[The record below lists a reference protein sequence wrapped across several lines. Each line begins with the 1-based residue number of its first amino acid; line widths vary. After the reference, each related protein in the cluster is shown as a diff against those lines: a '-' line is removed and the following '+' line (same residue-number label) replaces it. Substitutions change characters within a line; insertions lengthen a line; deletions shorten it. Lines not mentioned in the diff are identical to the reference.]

1 MNVRLKSTPARRFF
15 LCFVVC
21 VLFAFAKANSQTIT
35 SQGSSTVMLNNDITH
50 VDITLHDHIE
60 LEIITTKEK
69 SFRISESQFGEYQ
82 QAIMLS
88 SAVKDKT
95 LYISDPQSPTFKY
108 PNGKLSAHKVVD
120 GKATL
125 YIPEGET
132 IFITAESADVTLT
145 GTFKNI
151 TVNLKNGKCNLD
163 NVNGNF
169 QIVTVYAPV
178 HIQAAKTKVTA
189 QSKNGAIMY
198 HSKHVN
204 TIYSGKIESIN
215 GSITVE

>member
-1 MNVRLKSTPARRFF
+1 
-15 LCFVVC
+15 
-21 VLFAFAKANSQTIT
+21 
-35 SQGSSTVMLNNDITH
+35 MLNNDITH

-82 QAIMLS
+82 QAIVLS

-95 LYISDPQSPTFKY
+95 LYISDPQSPTFNY
-108 PNGKLSAHKVVD
+108 PNDKLSAHKVVD

-125 YIPEGET
+125 YVPEGKT

-151 TVNLKNGKCNLD
+151 TVNLKNGKCHLE
-163 NVNGNF
+163 NVSGNF

-178 HIQAAKTKVTA
+178 HVQAAKTKVTA
-189 QSKNGAIMY
+189 QSKNGIIINK
-198 HSKHVN
+198 SRPTG